1 MMSVRCLTVRLIR
14 ALCTHITRHRN
25 AKLRCACQTAAA
37 TGPLL
42 HTYSALK
49 SHGRKSF
56 INNRPNP
63 IEKRIGSIKRQVFF
77 KATIY

>member
-1 MMSVRCLTVRLIR
+1 MIGMPSYIALNFVEKRLGEK
-14 ALCTHITRHRN
+14 HDRN
-25 AKLRCACQTAAA
+25 AEQRCACHTAAA

-49 SHGRKSF
+49 SHYRKSF

-63 IEKRIGSIKRQVFF
+63 IEKRLG
-77 KATIY
+77 